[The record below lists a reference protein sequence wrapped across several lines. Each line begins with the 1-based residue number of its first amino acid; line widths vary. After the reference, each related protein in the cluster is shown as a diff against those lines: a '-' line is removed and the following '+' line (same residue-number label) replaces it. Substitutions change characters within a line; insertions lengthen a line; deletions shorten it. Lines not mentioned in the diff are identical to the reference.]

1 MLIKS
6 TLLAAACAMVLGQP
20 EVVESTAGPSLK
32 LLSQVQ
38 LAQSNGL
45 DQNWSDGDKRVNG
58 GRVVVDLELDSGWF
72 KFFFGQAGDPTAYVF
87 RLAGDDYVQISI
99 TDAYCPGDDWDVHI
113 DGKYLLTTP
122 RVPTR
127 HCASWV
133 DNPEKAFYNPIWSS
147 TKFMLPSGGGSAG
160 GRHGFNL
167 TLWTK
172 DSPYNGGAAFIRADS
187 RVVSC
192 PEAVAPFFLI
202 TSPRV
207 PYGQRE
213 SLCKRVGA
221 VPAHITP
228 ANALAASKS
237 ILACMH
243 SQGKVWFGRLSLVQM
258 SLVKSL
264 QDKKLGCLA
273 FSNRIPEDPTVE
285 VVDCD
290 EQLPVLCL
298 TPTLD
303 D

>member
-1 MLIKS
+1 MLIKNI
-6 TLLAAACAMVLGQP
+6 LLAAIYAVALGQP
-20 EVVESTAGPSLK
+20 DTTGFIADSSLS
-32 LLSQVQ
+32 LSSQVQ
-38 LAQSNGL
+38 SAQSNGL
-45 DQNWSDGDKRVNG
+45 EQNWSDGDKRVNG
-58 GRVVVDLELDSGWF
+58 GRVIVDLGLDSGWF

-87 RLAGDDYVQISI
+87 RLASDDYVQISI

-113 DGKYLLTTP
+113 DGRYLLTTP

-147 TKFMLPSGGGSAG
+147 TKFMLPGGGASNK
-160 GRHGFNL
+160 GFNL

-192 PEAVAPFFLI
+192 PEAVAPFFLV

-207 PYGQRE
+207 PYSQRE

-237 ILACMH
+237 ILACLH
-243 SQGKVWFGRLSLVQM
+243 HQGKVWFGRLSLVQM

-298 TPTLD
+298 TPSLD

>member
-1 MLIKS
+1 MLVNKIFLS
-6 TLLAAACAMVLGQP
+6 TLCALTLGYP
-20 EVVESTAGPSLK
+20 EVIDSVEKTSFK
-32 LLSQVQ
+32 LLGNSPT
-38 LAQSNGL
+38 ANSNGL
-45 DQNWSDGDKRVNG
+45 EPNGAESEKRMNG
-58 GRVVVDLELDSGWF
+58 SRVVVDLELDSGWF
-72 KFFFGQAGDPTAYVF
+72 KFFFGQAGDPTAYIF
-87 RLAGDDYVQISI
+87 RLASDDYVQISI

-122 RVPTR
+122 RVPSR
-127 HCASWV
+127 HCAAWV

-147 TKFMLPSGGGSAG
+147 TKFMLPGKGDH
-160 GRHGFNL
+160 HGFNL

-172 DSPYNGGAAFIRADS
+172 DSPYKGGAAFIRADS
-187 RVVSC
+187 RVVAC

-237 ILACMH
+237 LSACMGDQVDG
-243 SQGKVWFGRLSLVQM
+243 SRAWFGRLSLVQM
-258 SLVKSL
+258 SILKSL
-264 QDKKLGCLA
+264 QAKNLGCLA
-273 FSNRIPEDPTVE
+273 FSNRVPEDPTVE
-285 VVDCD
+285 VINCN
-290 EQLPVLCL
+290 EHLPVLCL
-298 TPTLD
+298 TPAYD